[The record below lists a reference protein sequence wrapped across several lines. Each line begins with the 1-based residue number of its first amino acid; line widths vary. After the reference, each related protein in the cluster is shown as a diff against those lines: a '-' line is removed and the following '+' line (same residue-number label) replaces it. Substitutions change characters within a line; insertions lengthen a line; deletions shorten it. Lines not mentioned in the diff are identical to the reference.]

1 MNEKEIQFEN
11 QLLFINGNININKN
25 KISTLFSY
33 SSKNYQEKSP
43 TALKSILKNNRLNS
57 MKKNQLTPKRGQ
69 EQDVVLEASILSKS
83 SSQGYQ
89 DIYSMSQNGS
99 PSPHNEQVFSS
110 DGFQN
115 IWKQKSLNILYYV
128 SKFIRQIKT
137 SGNKIKFKLLNT
149 RILGLVNDAGS
160 DSSVLLEYRDILNN
174 VKITKQKCHFNQFF
188 KILQLIPIIDP
199 DQTIKIIWDI
209 LMLISVIIN
218 LIYVPLELSFDFK
231 ASDQVVLYLNTIPS
245 WLLLLDVI
253 LTLQTAYYHEGTIH
267 RNQAEILKN
276 YMKGG
281 KLMIDV
287 LILIPILF
295 QQYEI
300 DILKFALLFRIVKLP
315 KMANNLE
322 EILNPKES
330 IKMLIQLAKLI
341 YFIIITCHFCAC
353 LWGLLGELQIQ
364 QNSYSWLTH
373 YGIDGEIWTKKYI
386 YSIYYCTI
394 TTLTIGYGDITPQTD
409 LEKIYSILLALLV
422 CGVLGYSVSTV
433 GNIIKLLQDKD
444 QEYKQ
449 KLSILTNYLKSRNL
463 NQQLQLQVRKY
474 FEHYLKLEQESQFK
488 AELMMQQLTQD
499 LKEKVAIDLYFNILK
514 NSKVLANLCENCL
527 KKLCL
532 YVHEKKLAP
541 EEKIWSPDEKGTK
554 IYFLLK
560 GQLDILANNIRLK
573 TCEFGVFG
581 EKECLT
587 QSQYQ
592 TYLKAVK
599 FSQLIYLNID
609 DIMKILYEDQQD
621 LERFKMLQDNLIFNE
636 SFKNFGQVCEICG
649 WTHQLNTCPFVFVK
663 SNRNK
668 IITINKNSKPQQRF
682 FHDRKYYSFK
692 TKYSLKD
699 VQECGLAFMINEKL
713 IEQIDC
719 SDQYLQ
725 DLGFDI
731 SKQEEEQEDNYQQGS
746 KQKQFQ
752 DSKFESFSKSNTF
765 TDYFRQNDQSNYE
778 HTNKF
783 TNKNTNKPKSIIQ
796 NNIQNQSVQQS
807 SQQSQLQTSI
817 QQQQQTQASPSVV
830 RWDSDNLKQ
839 NNQKR
844 STLLLRKLNKE
855 RSIKI
860 EMRLN
865 NKSKP
870 SYVSTVRQETSNN
883 KSIQRYDS
891 VISGKHTK
899 SIYHSNNTNS
909 MVSPYDDML
918 NMFQDD
924 QLINE
929 ENIDFNIDK
938 QYLMIEYFPS
948 FNYDVVIKKFDHN
961 LITKRTKMLA
971 TISRGKTLQKYIK

>member
-1 MNEKEIQFEN
+1 MEIQT
-11 QLLFINGNININKN
+11 Q
-25 KISTLFSY
+25 TR
-33 SSKNYQEKSP
+33 SKLNHQEKSP
-43 TALKSILKNNRLNS
+43 TALKSILKNNRINS
-57 MKKNQLTPKRGQ
+57 VKKNQLTPKRGQ
-69 EQDVVLEASILSKS
+69 EQDVVLEASIISKS

-89 DIYSMSQNGS
+89 DIYSINQNGS
-99 PSPHNEQVFSS
+99 PSPQIEQVFSS

-160 DSSVLLEYRDILNN
+160 DPNVLLEYRDILNN
-174 VKITKQKCHFNQFF
+174 VKVAKEKCNFNQIF

-218 LIYVPLELSFDFK
+218 LIYIPLELSFDFK

-245 WLLLLDVI
+245 WLLLFDVI
-253 LTLQTAYYHEGTIH
+253 FTLQTAYYHEGTIH

-287 LILIPILF
+287 LILVPILF

-373 YGIDGEIWTKKYI
+373 YGIDGQVWTKKYI
-386 YSIYYCTI
+386 FSIYYCTI

-409 LEKIYSILLALLV
+409 IEKIYSILLALLV

-444 QEYKQ
+444 QQFKQ

-499 LKEKVAIDLYFNILK
+499 LKEKVAIDLYFNTLK

-609 DIMKILYEDQQD
+609 DIMKILYEDQKD

-636 SFKNFGQVCEICG
+636 SYKNFGQVCEICG

-663 SNRNK
+663 ANRNK

-682 FHDRKYYSFK
+682 YHDRKYYSFK

-699 VQECGLAFMINEKL
+699 VQECGLAFMINEKF

-725 DLGFDI
+725 ELGFDI
-731 SKQEEEQEDNYQQGS
+731 SKDEEEQEENYQQGS

-778 HTNKF
+778 HTNKYTNKN

-796 NNIQNQSVQQS
+796 NNMQNISGQQS

-870 SYVSTVRQETSNN
+870 SYVSTIRQETSNN
-883 KSIQRYDS
+883 KSMQRYDS
-891 VISGKHTK
+891 VISGKHSK
-899 SIYHSNNTNS
+899 SIYHNNNTNS
-909 MVSPYDDML
+909 VASPYDDML

-924 QLINE
+924 QLISE
-929 ENIDFNIDK
+929 ENIDFNVDK
-938 QYLMIEYFPS
+938 QFLMTEYFPA